1 MNNKITLA
9 KLASELSAATGCSEA
24 TAEQFLKVL
33 IDDFSD
39 TIADGGAVRID
50 GIGELKADS
59 TAHDVA
65 WTIDADLAALVNEP
79 FSAFEPVVLETG
91 VTEEMLEGDADTPQE
106 QPLVAEDEPQE
117 VKEPMTEPEA
127 EIEEPEP
134 EDVQPLP
141 EPESETE
148 PEPEPEL
155 EAAAESEPEPAAAIE
170 QPQEAVETPE
180 TSEEPEMT
188 PAAIETVIPEYPKAK
203 KRNPLIPWIFFLVGL
218 VAGLTIGYIAG
229 LCCHSS
235 NSDEVMDAVVVE
247 EPEPKAVTTPVVVP
261 VDSTTTKTA
270 GDSIVADSSVTV
282 AAEPKAESVVVDTV
296 TASRYLTTLSRK
308 YFGDFRFWIYIYEEN
323 KDKIENPDRIKPG
336 TAVVIPKKDKYGI
349 NSEDPES
356 VKKAE
361 GLIREYYNNHKK

>member
-39 TIADGGAVRID
+39 TIAAGGAVRID

-117 VKEPMTEPEA
+117 VKEPMTEPED
-127 EIEEPEP
+127 EIEEPQP
-134 EDVQPLP
+134 EDVQPQ
-141 EPESETE
+141 SE

-155 EAAAESEPEPAAAIE
+155 EATAESEPEPAAAIE
-170 QPQEAVETPE
+170 QPQEAAEEPE
-180 TSEEPEMT
+180 MPEGPEMT

-235 NSDEVMDAVVVE
+235 NSDEVMDAIVVE
-247 EPEPKAVTTPVVVP
+247 EPEPKVVTTPAVVP